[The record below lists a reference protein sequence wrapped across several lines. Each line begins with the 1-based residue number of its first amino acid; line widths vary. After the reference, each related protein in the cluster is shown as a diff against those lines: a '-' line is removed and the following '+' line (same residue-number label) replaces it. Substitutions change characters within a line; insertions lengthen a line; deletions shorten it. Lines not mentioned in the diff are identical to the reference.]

1 MQTSLWGIAEKSAL
15 RKEHRFQNLIN
26 ELTPEYL
33 TWCWEQ
39 LNKKAA
45 PGVDKV
51 TVREYG
57 KNLTGNIADLWS
69 RLKRGGYRAKLT
81 VRRFIPKPGGKQR
94 PLGLPATEDKVLQ
107 TGVAKILE
115 AIYEADFREC
125 SFGYRPHTGAKDAVR
140 GLCKSLQYGKFNY
153 IVEADIRSFS
163 DSINHDILLEMLRK
177 RIDDR
182 KFPNLIRKWLKAGIL
197 EKDGKI
203 TDPVTGTPQGGIVSP
218 IPANIYL
225 HYALDEWFEDVVR
238 SHCRGEV
245 KLVRYA
251 DDFVCAFQC
260 QDDAAGFYKALG
272 RRLEKFGLSLAEEK
286 TRMFRFSRFK
296 TKDNKTFD
304 FLGFEYRWGH
314 DRRKKPLVKL
324 LTSRRKYRASLKNF
338 SEWCRKNRHLKMTEL
353 FRKLNA
359 KLRGYY
365 NYYGVIGNF
374 ESLSDFFWHATR
386 ILFKWLNR
394 RSQRKSYNWKG
405 FSELLKFFRI
415 ERPRITEKKK
425 QIQFALF
432 SAGQSA

>member
-1 MQTSLWGIAEKSAL
+1 MQTSLRGIAEKSAL

-33 TWCWEQ
+33 TWCWQQ

-51 TVREYG
+51 TVGEYG
-57 KNLTGNIADLWS
+57 KNLDENTADLWD
-69 RLKRGGYRAKLT
+69 RLKRGGYRAKLI

-115 AIYEADFREC
+115 AIYEADFCDC
-125 SFGYRPHTGAKDAVR
+125 SFGYRPHIGPKDAVK

-153 IVEADIRSFS
+153 VVEADIRSFF
-163 DSINHDILLEMLRK
+163 DNHDILLEMLRK

-182 KFPNLIRKWLKAGIL
+182 KFLNLIRKWLKAGIL

-203 TDPVTGTPQGGIVSP
+203 TDPVTGTPQGGIISP
-218 IPANIYL
+218 VLANIYL
-225 HYALDEWFEDVVR
+225 HYALDEWFGDVVR

-251 DDFVCAFQC
+251 DDFVCAFQY
-260 QDDAAGFYKALG
+260 QDDAERFYKVLG
-272 RRLEKFGLSLAEEK
+272 KRLERFGLSLAEEK
-286 TRMFRFSRFK
+286 TRMFWFSRFK
-296 TKDNKTFD
+296 TKDNKRFD
-304 FLGFEYRWGH
+304 FLGFEYSWGK

-324 LTSRRKYRASLKNF
+324 RTSRKKYRASLKNF
-338 SEWCRKNRHLKMTEL
+338 SEWCRKNRHLKMTCL

-374 ESLSDFFWHATR
+374 ESLSDFFWHAMR

-394 RSQRKSYNWKG
+394 RSQRKSFNWMG
-405 FSELLKFFRI
+405 FDELLKYFRI
-415 ERPRITEKKK
+415 EKPRITEKKK
-425 QIQFALF
+425 QIQFSLF